1 MTATTAAR
9 PLRRLRLERLLST
22 RGLARAAGC
31 TQATVIS
38 TERGRRQP
46 SFETIRRLSA
56 ALEVAPAE
64 VIEFRRAM
72 GLPEGEEQ
80 S

>member
-9 PLRRLRLERLLST
+9 PLRRVRLERLLST

-38 TERGRRQP
+38 TERGRRP
-46 SFETIRRLSA
+46 TFATIRRLSE

-64 VIEFRRAM
+64 VAEFARVI
-72 GLPEGEEQ
+72 EGED
-80 S
+80 

>member
-1 MTATTAAR
+1 MTMTDVGAR

-38 TERGRRQP
+38 TERGRRTP
-46 SFETIRRLSA
+46 SYETIRRLSE

-72 GLPEGEEQ
+72 GLPAEED
-80 S
+80 

>member
-9 PLRRLRLERLLST
+9 PLRRVRLERLLST

-46 SFETIRRLSA
+46 SFETIRRLSQ
-56 ALEVAPAE
+56 ALGVEPTSVAEFAR
-64 VIEFRRAM
+64 VI
-72 GLPEGEEQ
+72 EGEE
-80 S
+80 

>member
-31 TQATVIS
+31 RQATVIS
-38 TERGRRQP
+38 TEQGRRRP
-46 SFETIRRLSA
+46 SFETIRRLSQ
-56 ALEVAPAE
+56 ALGVAPTEVAEFAR
-64 VIEFRRAM
+64 VIE
-72 GLPEGEEQ
+72 GED
-80 S
+80 